1 MKRQSG
7 FTMVEMMVAMSIA
20 LIALAATVSAFR
32 DSAYTNQQIS
42 LKSDIS
48 DNLRAGLN
56 FIQQDLIQAG
66 TGIPVGGISIP
77 NTGVASGGCPTGVS
91 ALNRPSLTASGLE
104 FPICNTT
111 LMAVEPGDGIGNP
124 ISSPDATSAT
134 RTDLITMLY
143 VDNTL
148 GLDNKPI
155 TQAPFGADPGCAGSI
170 SANGQTV
177 VFDKTTMYLG
187 KVNCTDLSTAIVP
200 INPGDLMM
208 FSNANG
214 NAIQTVTSVSGQ
226 TLTFASGLA
235 AGDAYNLNGT
245 GKPAGTLIQL
255 QNSSINGAGA
265 KVYLGTYPPTTATR
279 IWMISYYLDDVTDPG
294 HVRLIRRTNFN
305 PGVAVGETIEN
316 LQFTYNY
323 VNGSTVF
330 ANQTA
335 VPAGYS
341 ENQIRSVDVYLGAR
355 SDYAMTNGRGSHA
368 YIRNSLQTQ
377 VCLRSMSYVNQFN

>member
-7 FTMVEMMVAMSIA
+7 FTMVEMMVAMGVA

-77 NTGVASGGCPTGVS
+77 NTGAASGGCPTGVS

-124 ISSPDATSAT
+124 ISSPDATSST

-155 TQAPFGADPGCAGSI
+155 TQAPLGADPGCAGSI

-177 VFDKTTMYLG
+177 VFDNTTMYLG
-187 KVNCTDLSTAIVP
+187 QVNCADLSKAIVP
-200 INPGDLMM
+200 INPGDLIM

-226 TLTFASGLA
+226 SLTFASGLA

-255 QNSSINGAGA
+255 QNSTTNAAGA
-265 KVYLGTYPPTTATR
+265 KVYLGTYPPTTASR

-323 VNGSTVF
+323 VNGNTVL

-368 YIRNSLQTQ
+368 YIRNSMQTQ